1 VLLTAAMIVGTGLFA
16 SLGAATAQAG
26 SGILAAMLIGG
37 VIALLT
43 GISAAEVGVNY
54 PQEGGAFIW
63 TRRFGFPTIS
73 FVAGVAYLFDGIV
86 GLSVLA
92 LGFATYAAQLLP
104 GLPVALTASVALVA
118 VAAVNFLGIS
128 PTAKILIAVFS
139 VNLLLLGLYVGFAA
153 PSIHS
158 GHLTPVLGPGFGGV
172 LRGAAIFFWTW
183 DGFQRT
189 AIMADAIKEPRT
201 TIPFAVVGGI
211 TIAAAVYLIVAGTT
225 LGVLGADAMGHTDA
239 PILRSAVTAIA
250 AWGGWMILMSS
261 TMTAFS
267 EMLGDLLSTSKVGH
281 AMGKVKELPRWLD
294 AVHRR
299 FGSPHHVLAVLTIIG
314 LALVNFFPM
323 RMLMP
328 VASAC
333 TLVWYAATNFAA
345 LELRPAQRLAWAG
358 LSWLGIAACL
368 GLFLSLPRWS
378 IVGSAAA
385 LAVLAGIRWLLN
397 RAD

>member
-1 VLLTAAMIVGTGLFA
+1 MLVTAAMIVGTGLFA
-16 SLGAATAQAG
+16 SLGAATAEAG
-26 SGILAAMLIGG
+26 SGILVAMLIGG
-37 VIALLT
+37 AIALLT
-43 GISAAEVGVNY
+43 GISAAEVGINY

-73 FVAGVAYLFDGIV
+73 FVAGVSYLFDGIV

-92 LGFATYAAQLLP
+92 LGFATYAAQLFP
-104 GLPVALTASVALVA
+104 GLPVPLTASAAFVA

-128 PTAKILIAVFS
+128 PTSKILIGVFG
-139 VNLLLLGLYVGFAA
+139 VNLFLLSLYVGFAA
-153 PSIHS
+153 PSMHRE
-158 GHLTPVLGPGFGGV
+158 HLTPVLGPGLGGV

-201 TIPFAVVGGI
+201 TIPLAVVGGI

-225 LGVLGADAMGHTDA
+225 LGVLGAGAMGRTDT
-239 PILRSAVTAIA
+239 PIFRSAVTAIG
-250 AWGGWMILMSS
+250 AWAGWMILMSS

-281 AMGKVKELPRWLD
+281 AMGKAGELPRWLD

-299 FGSPHHVLAVLTIIG
+299 FGSPHHALAVLTIIG

-328 VASAC
+328 AASAC

-345 LELRPAQRLAWAG
+345 LELRPAQRFAWAG
-358 LSWLGIAACL
+358 VSWLGIAACV
-368 GLFLSLPRWS
+368 GLFFSLPRWS
-378 IVGSAAA
+378 IAGTVGSLA
-385 LAVLAGIRWLLN
+385 LLAGIRRLLK
-397 RAD
+397 RTR